1 MTFGSRAPILRAVVA
16 ASVAL
21 TLGWV
26 IGGQAALGRID
37 PALVLPLL
45 TVPAL
50 LLGWTQR
57 REAAGVRRRTSL
69 LLIALLLLAQAA
81 LAYALGGHVP
91 WLQLALVAVSGGAAA
106 LIADLLCRRRAGRA
120 MRVAL
125 ALLIV
130 AGWFVGGHVLL
141 AALYRPGVAAGP
153 PVTIVTSLPLRW
165 SGGSDIAAMIADGTN
180 DDPAL
185 AYLEAAGPV
194 RLVDSIVDNPPLPG
208 GALLL
213 AHPPALAPR
222 ELVAIDA
229 FVRGGGRAIILA
241 DALSSWP
248 ARHPLGDARNPPLTS
263 LLTPMLDHW
272 GVTLGAA
279 PEGGGQGAAIDLDS
293 ARLRLFS
300 AGRFDVL
307 PPICQ
312 PLADRRL
319 ARCRIG
325 QGTVWLIGD
334 ADLLFAPLWQPATP
348 WAAHLRA
355 ADTME
360 WLAARLWSD
369 APRAAFQP
377 LWIHP

>member
-1 MTFGSRAPILRAVVA
+1 MTSGSRAPILRAAVA
-16 ASVAL
+16 ASAAL
-21 TLGWV
+21 ALGWM

-45 TVPAL
+45 AVPAL

-57 REAAGVRRRTSL
+57 RETAGVRRKTIL
-69 LLIALLLLAQAA
+69 LMLALLLLGQAA
-81 LAYALGGHVP
+81 LAYGLGGHVP

-106 LIADLLCRRRAGRA
+106 LIADLLCRWRAGRA
-120 MRVAL
+120 MRAAL

-165 SGGSDIAAMIADGTN
+165 SGGSDIAAVIAEGAN
-180 DDPAL
+180 EDPAL
-185 AYLEAAGPV
+185 ANLERAGPV
-194 RLVDSIVDNPPLPG
+194 RLVDSVVDHPPLPG

-229 FVRGGGRAIILA
+229 YVRGGGRAVVLA
-241 DALSSWP
+241 DALSNWP

-279 PEGGGQGAAIDLDS
+279 PAGVGQGSAIDLDG

-307 PPICQ
+307 PSTCR
-312 PLADRRL
+312 PLADRRI

-325 QGTVWLIGD
+325 RGTVWLIGD
-334 ADLLFAPLWQPATP
+334 ADLLFAPLWQPTTP

-360 WLAARLWSD
+360 WLGARLWPD
-369 APRAAFQP
+369 APRAALQP
-377 LWIHP
+377 LWIRP